1 MIRFK
6 LLLLIGIMICL
17 HTANGGAYQDPP
29 ERGYWWYETPPKQE
43 EKKELKQTPEISA
56 PEIPDYTPQQMMV
69 MDPDMLKEYAEKVT
83 KEAIRVPSEKNVK
96 RHYLVQDLIRR
107 KARAFTNVSEMVWQK
122 HPELTTAKDN
132 PITAPGRNALTK
144 AQVEERRKELN
155 HARKE
160 FALLY
165 LRSDT
170 CKFCRAQD
178 QIMPHVVSRLEW
190 QVKPINIDTN
200 PNLANKLGVE
210 TVPTLI
216 LISKGSQDFF
226 PVTTGVASVTEI
238 ESHLF
243 RAIRL
248 LRGETT
254 PGNFNLYD
262 FQKGGGYD
270 VQIGQ

>member
-1 MIRFK
+1 MIRLKSLF
-6 LLLLIGIMICL
+6 LIGVLICL
-17 HTANGGAYQDPP
+17 RTTNATAYQNPP

-43 EKKELKQTPEISA
+43 EQTEEEQSPT
-56 PEIPDYTPQQMMV
+56 IPDYTSQQMMV
-69 MDPDMLKEYAEKVT
+69 MDSDKLKEYAEQVT
-83 KEAIRVPSEKNVK
+83 KEAIRVPSEENVK
-96 RHYLVQDLIRR
+96 RHYLVQDVIRR

-122 HPELTTAKDN
+122 YPELTTAKDN
-132 PITAPGRNALTK
+132 PLTAPGRNALTR
-144 AQVEERRKELN
+144 AQVEERRQELAL
-155 HARKE
+155 ARKD

-170 CKFCRAQD
+170 CEFCQAQD
-178 QIMPHVVSRLEW
+178 QIIPHVASRLGW
-190 QVKPINIDTN
+190 KVKPINIDTDSE
-200 PNLANKLGVE
+200 LAKRLGVE

-216 LISKGSQDFF
+216 LISKGSQEFF
-226 PVTTGVASVTEI
+226 PVTTGVSSVTEI

-254 PGNFNLYD
+254 PDNFNLYD

-270 VQIGQ
+270 VQNRQ

>member
-1 MIRFK
+1 MIRLTPLF
-6 LLLLIGIMICL
+6 LIGVMICL
-17 HTANGGAYQDPP
+17 YTADAAAYQDPP
-29 ERGYWWYETPPKQE
+29 ERGYWWYETPPKQQEKTE
-43 EKKELKQTPEISA
+43 EEPP
-56 PEIPDYTPQQMMV
+56 PEIPDYTPQQMMT
-69 MDPDMLKEYAEKVT
+69 MDPDMLKEYAEQVT
-83 KEAIRVPSEKNVK
+83 KEAIRVPSEENVK

-122 HPELTTAKDN
+122 YPEMTTAKDN
-132 PITAPGRNALTK
+132 PITAPGRNALTR
-144 AQVEERRKELN
+144 AQVEERRQELA

-165 LRSDT
+165 FRSDT

-178 QIMPHVVSRLEW
+178 QIIPHVVSRLGW
-190 QVKPINIDTN
+190 QVKPIRIETDTT
-200 PNLANKLGVE
+200 LANKLGVE

-216 LISKGSQDFF
+216 LISKGSQEFF

-254 PGNFNLYD
+254 PDNFNLYD

-270 VQIGQ
+270 VETQHGG

>member
-1 MIRFK
+1 MIRLKPLF
-6 LLLLIGIMICL
+6 LIGIMICL
-17 HTANGGAYQDPP
+17 HTANAVAYQAPP

-43 EKKELKQTPEISA
+43 EKKEVEQT
-56 PEIPDYTPQQMMV
+56 PEIPDYTPQQMMA
-69 MDPDMLKEYAEKVT
+69 MDPDMLREYAEQVT
-83 KEAIRVPSEKNVK
+83 KEAIRVPSEENVK

-122 HPELTTAKDN
+122 YPELTTAKDN
-132 PITAPGRNALTK
+132 PITAPGRNALTR
-144 AQVEERRKELN
+144 AQVEERRQELAQ
-155 HARKE
+155 ARKE

-165 LRSDT
+165 FRSDT
-170 CKFCRAQD
+170 CEFCRAQD
-178 QIMPHVVSRLEW
+178 QIIPHVVSRLGW
-190 QVKPINIDTN
+190 HVKPINIETDST
-200 PNLANKLGVE
+200 LANKLGVE

-216 LISKGSQDFF
+216 LISKGTQDFF

-254 PGNFNLYD
+254 PDNFNLYD

-270 VQIGQ
+270 VETQQGG